1 MLLTRYTKPF
11 GGFGGRRNFDLFNEF
26 LDSVER
32 GTTLSNVADFNPSVN
47 TREGK
52 EAYHVEL
59 DLPGIKKEDV
69 DVSVDGNI
77 LTISGSR
84 EFKDEVKEEDY
95 YKIESSY
102 GSFSRSFTLPQKVD
116 AENIRAAS
124 SEGVLEIIIPK
135 LDLPDDKV
143 KKIEIH

>member
-1 MLLTRYTKPF
+1 MLLTRYKKPF
-11 GGFGGRRNFDLFNEF
+11 GGFVGRRSNDLFNEF
-26 LDSVER
+26 LNSVEQSD
-32 GTTLSNVADFNPSVN
+32 TLSNVVDFNPSVN

-52 EAYHVEL
+52 EAYHVEI

-69 DVSVDGNI
+69 DVSVDGNV

-84 EFKDEVKEEDY
+84 ELKDEVKEEDY

-116 AENIRAAS
+116 VENIRAAS
-124 SEGVLEIIIPK
+124 DDGVLEIIIPK
-135 LDLPDDKV
+135 LNVLNDKV